1 MNEQSLPHLF
11 SQLCE
16 SQNHSRDH
24 LSEAKSHNATS
35 RKLILATAPLKEVKN
50 RGKVPHS

>member
-1 MNEQSLPHLF
+1 MSNPYLIYSL
-11 SQLCE
+11 SSE